1 MPRTRR
7 VTAHRLRRKAERYHD
22 LVRTNGNEED
32 VEMLETKASEHR
44 EEASGIEREVA
55 EEAVHDGR

>member
-44 EEASGIEREVA
+44 EEA
-55 EEAVHDGR
+55 

>member
-7 VTAHRLRRKAERYHD
+7 VTAHRLRRKADRYRTLAH
-22 LVRTNGNEED
+22 TNGDERD
-32 VEMLETKASEHR
+32 VEMLETKAAEHR

-55 EEAVHDGR
+55 EETFQDGR